1 MLQIILLTILM
12 HFCIKNIYKYLNCK
26 NTKIYLYDKIIIVD
40 AIGGSGKSTLGK
52 YISNKYGH
60 TYISLDELTYGKNWI
75 RKTNFSEEFNRLIKE
90 SNGKYIIE
98 GKFNDVKNKDRSRLL
113 LDLML
118 QVDNVIWLKIPY
130 LIVVWRKLFRSFKR
144 YFRIEENNIEVETLK
159 NIKTFIK
166 SDYNNYTKQTEL
178 LENIFYECWS
188 DSNIETL
195 MYCIE
200 YPNYLIVL

>member
-1 MLQIILLTILM
+1 
-12 HFCIKNIYKYLNCK
+12 
-26 NTKIYLYDKIIIVD
+26 
-40 AIGGSGKSTLGK
+40 
-52 YISNKYGH
+52 
-60 TYISLDELTYGKNWI
+60 
-75 RKTNFSEEFNRLIKE
+75 
-90 SNGKYIIE
+90 
-98 GKFNDVKNKDRSRLL
+98 
-113 LDLML
+113 ML